1 MLSITTC
8 FWKWFLH
15 TSPMEYFQHSFKHFP
30 MSIIRSYLK
39 ILLLLFYDII
49 IHSQIMLDSN
59 KQITRPL
66 TSITLTLSSNNKQIC

>member
-1 MLSITTC
+1 
-8 FWKWFLH
+8 
-15 TSPMEYFQHSFKHFP
+15 

-66 TSITLTLSSNNKQIC
+66 TSIAFNIFK